1 MSDDDPEGAFNLVG
15 SADDPQLEEA
25 DLELG
30 EADLELEEEQD
41 GEDERVEVGG
51 REFAKEEVDLAH
63 DTLEKVREVTERVR
77 RVVNPLNV
85 VVASIIMVFLVF
97 SAFAIVFWAIPRD
110 AVDVDVVYMQS
121 GPGHVVLVE
130 LHNYGTK
137 PIAEVTVVIT
147 FTDMEGEVLNSTR
160 FYRDQIASHT
170 SIAGDDLELII
181 SGVTVWAEY
190 DITIEL
196 EYSYYGGSDLN
207 EEWVHRVGDW
217 TSEMFTDKADR
228 HWL

>member
-1 MSDDDPEGAFNLVG
+1 MSDDDDEGAFNLVG
-15 SADDPQLEEA
+15 TADDPQLEPA
-25 DLELG
+25 
-30 EADLELEEEQD
+30 ELEGDEVEVEEEEEEFVD
-41 GEDERVEVGG
+41 VGG
-51 REFAKEEVDLAH
+51 REFAKDEVELAH
-63 DTLEKVREVTERVR
+63 EALEKVREVSERVR
-77 RVVNPLNV
+77 KVVNPLNV
-85 VVASIIMVFLVF
+85 VVASIIMAFLIF
-97 SAFAIVFWAIPRD
+97 SAFAIVFWVVPRD
-110 AVDVDVVYMQS
+110 AVDLDVVYMQS

-147 FTDMEGEVLNSTR
+147 FTDLDGEVLNSTR
-160 FYRDQIASHT
+160 FYRDLIPAHT

-196 EYSYYGGSDLN
+196 EYSYYDGSDLT
-207 EEWVHRVGDW
+207 EEWNHRVGDW